1 MQASRRLKPAFVPSH
16 ARVAV
21 LVAVAALLTLLSP
34 ASLYAV
40 PLGAASSLAS
50 AVNAVTE
57 EQLTVPVRAEAD
69 GIPTSLE
76 VVVWRPDGGGQ
87 HPAVLLAHGF
97 GGSVADLREQGRK
110 LAERGYVAVGYSAR
124 GFGASGGR
132 IHLNDPEFEIADAR
146 ALVDLIAARSDVLH
160 EVRAD
165 GSRDPRVGVVGASYG
180 GALALMLGST
190 DPRVDSVTAYITW
203 NDLADAFFPQ
213 RARTGGTA
221 AASDALPGP
230 FKALWAARFFGSATA
245 PARTAESPASAT
257 PPAIPPVATPPATP
271 PSATP
276 PAAAPTATP
285 PAAQLP
291 TAQPSPVL
299 CGRFDPTVCRLFL
312 AATETGTP
320 SPELLA
326 LLRAHSPKPLLA
338 GLRAPTYLVQGM
350 ADSLFDLSHA
360 DATARAL
367 QAQATPVAVRWI
379 DGGHD
384 GTSSTATDDEDALT
398 AWLDTSL
405 RDGKSASGVPG
416 FVYAAPIPRRQSV
429 APLYAVPTYGVGAG
443 SVSIAFAPVDRPRS
457 LANPPGGTP
466 AAVSSLGGLPIP
478 ATGGAAYQLAALPG
492 QSVAFDTELL
502 TDRLTIAGAPTVKLR
517 VTSTAPSVTLFLT
530 LWQVTGESASL
541 PRKLVAPIT
550 FATKPGVP
558 TTVEVALPAATWAV
572 EPGSRLRLL
581 ISATDSAYAVPRT
594 ARADRIELAD
604 ATLIA
609 PTLPGTRVAGS
620 ADSETDTESIGV
632 ALAIIAALLAIGAA
646 AAWDRRQRRRDPVRP
661 DLADI
666 PLTVAN
672 LVKTYADGH
681 RAVDDVSWEARRG
694 QVVGLLGPNGAGKTT
709 TLRMVMGLIAPDSG
723 TAYLGSEPV
732 HPGSPALAHV
742 GALIEGPGFLPHLTG
757 LANLHAFW
765 AATGRPTEDARFDEV
780 LDVAALGDAV
790 HRPVRSYSHGMKQR
804 LGIAQAMLGLPDL
817 LVLDEPTNGLDPPQI
832 AAMRPILQR
841 YAAAGRTVV
850 VSSHLLAEV
859 EMTCSD
865 VVVMN
870 AGRVVATGRVA
881 DLVDSADTTVISLDP
896 RTEVGQVGSVAE
908 AIGRA
913 PGVTAVE
920 VVDDSAEP
928 RLVVTA
934 SMPRADVV
942 RAVAATGADVV
953 GVSSR
958 RHLEEV
964 FLGVIAAA
972 QGDDMSSATTDSG
985 AARGSGGAGGSAG
998 SGGSADTTRSLSDR
1012 LRQVRSR

>member
-1 MQASRRLKPAFVPSH
+1 MQASRWLKPAFVPSH
-16 ARVAV
+16 SRVAV
-21 LVAVAALLTLLSP
+21 LVALAALLTLLSP
-34 ASLYAV
+34 ANLYAV
-40 PLGAASSLAS
+40 PLGAASSLAP
-50 AVNAVTE
+50 AVHAVTE

-69 GIPTSLE
+69 GIPVSLE
-76 VVVWRPDGGGQ
+76 VAVWRPDGGGP

-110 LAERGYVAVGYSAR
+110 LAERGYLAVGYSAR

-146 ALVDLIAARSDVLH
+146 ALVDLIAARSDVVA

-213 RARTGGTA
+213 RARTGGAA

-245 PARTAESPASAT
+245 PARTAESPAS
-257 PPAIPPVATPPATP
+257 
-271 PSATP
+271 SAP
-276 PAAAPTATP
+276 PAAAPTVTASAAAPTVTP
-285 PAAQLP
+285 SAAKLP

-312 AATETGTP
+312 AATEAGTP

-367 QAQATPVAVRWI
+367 QAQGTPVAVRWI

-405 RDGKSASGVPG
+405 RDGKGASGVPG

-443 SVSIAFAPVDRPRS
+443 SVSIPFAPVDRPRS

-502 TDRLTIAGAPTVKLR
+502 TDRLAIVGAPTVKLR

-550 FATKPGVP
+550 FATTPGVP
-558 TTVEVALPAATWAV
+558 TSVEVALPAATWTV

-604 ATLIA
+604 AALIA
-609 PTLPGTRVAGS
+609 PTLNGTRVAGS

-646 AAWDRRQRRRDPVRP
+646 AAWDRRQRRREPVRP

-723 TAYLGSEPV
+723 TAYLGLS
-732 HPGSPALAHV
+732 
-742 GALIEGPGFLPHLTG
+742 LIH
-757 LANLHAFW
+757 
-765 AATGRPTEDARFDEV
+765 
-780 LDVAALGDAV
+780 
-790 HRPVRSYSHGMKQR
+790 
-804 LGIAQAMLGLPDL
+804 I
-817 LVLDEPTNGLDPPQI
+817 
-832 AAMRPILQR
+832 
-841 YAAAGRTVV
+841 
-850 VSSHLLAEV
+850 
-859 EMTCSD
+859 
-865 VVVMN
+865 
-870 AGRVVATGRVA
+870 
-881 DLVDSADTTVISLDP
+881 
-896 RTEVGQVGSVAE
+896 
-908 AIGRA
+908 
-913 PGVTAVE
+913 
-920 VVDDSAEP
+920 
-928 RLVVTA
+928 
-934 SMPRADVV
+934 
-942 RAVAATGADVV
+942 
-953 GVSSR
+953 
-958 RHLEEV
+958 
-964 FLGVIAAA
+964 
-972 QGDDMSSATTDSG
+972 
-985 AARGSGGAGGSAG
+985 
-998 SGGSADTTRSLSDR
+998 
-1012 LRQVRSR
+1012 